1 MKIEIKNRFT
11 LAVQFVAEI
20 PDDSDESLRMRLAIE
35 FAVKKSA
42 NLRGADLRGANLCSA
57 DLCSADLCGADLR
70 GANLRGANLCSADL
84 RGANL
89 RGADLRGANLR
100 GANLR
105 GANLCSAD
113 LCGANLCGANDEKF
127 TLIGD
132 RPTIEI
138 GPIGSRSDVLRAW
151 LTDKGL
157 RIQTGCFFGTRE
169 EFDAALREE
178 HDENEH
184 AFEYRAALVLID
196 AHVKVW
202 MK

>member
-42 NLRGADLRGANLCSA
+42 NLRGADLRGADLRGANLCSA
-57 DLCSADLCGADLR
+57 DLCSADLCGAD
-70 GANLRGANLCSADL
+70 
-84 RGANL
+84 
-89 RGADLRGANLR
+89 LR